1 MKEIST
7 LQNLLKE
14 SVNNCKSN
22 FLALSGGIDSTIL
35 ASLLENR
42 KIKGIT
48 IIAKD
53 FIASDLTYCQLAAK
67 TFGVDL
73 KIKTAETNELLE
85 AIEET
90 IKILKMFNDIEIRN
104 SVVIYLVLQEL
115 KKINQ
120 TQIITGDGAD
130 ELFAGYNFLKNKPE
144 EDVAKDL
151 ERIWDIMHFPSIDIG
166 KALGITIET
175 PFLDKKIIEFAKSL
189 PVSSKIGTN
198 EGKKF
203 GKFILRKAFE
213 DKIPRQI
220 IWRDKSAMQDGS
232 GTSGLTNLF
241 ESIITDDKFEEE
253 KKSIQET
260 DDVIIRSKESL
271 HYYKI
276 YRKYYKMDRNSEQN
290 TKCPY
295 CKFTIHDSKFCR
307 MCGAFPV

>member
-35 ASLLENR
+35 ASLLEKR
-42 KIKGIT
+42 KVKGIT

-115 KKINQ
+115 KKLNQ
-120 TQIITGDGAD
+120 NQIITGDGAD
-130 ELFAGYNFLKNKPE
+130 ELFAGYNFLKNKSE
-144 EDVAKDL
+144 EDIAKDL
-151 ERIWDIMHFPSIDIG
+151 ERILNIMHFPSIDIG

-189 PVSSKIGTN
+189 PVSSKIGKN
-198 EGKKF
+198 EDKKY

-220 IWRDKSAMQDGS
+220 IWRDKAAMQDGS

-276 YRKYYKMDRNSEQN
+276 YRKYYKMDRNSDQS